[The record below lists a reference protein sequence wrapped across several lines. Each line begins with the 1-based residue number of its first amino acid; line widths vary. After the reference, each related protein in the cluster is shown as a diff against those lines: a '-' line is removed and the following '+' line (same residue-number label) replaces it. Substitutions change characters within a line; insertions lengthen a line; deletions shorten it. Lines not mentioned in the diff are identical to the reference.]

1 VPSFFNRVFRKRE
14 AKNQPSV
21 TQDIIGSSHA
31 RGDRQ
36 AIRAVE
42 DSGYTALHKVHLDTT
57 QILVGIAQSAGK
69 QRENNE
75 DTVFTLTTTLVSD
88 NKTTN
93 FGLYIVAD
101 GMGGYEHGELA
112 SNLAVRTLASHI
124 IEKFYIPSIASM
136 NSHLDFSIQELMLD
150 GVMEG
155 HRAIKQEAI
164 GSGTTLTAAFILG
177 DQLTISHVGD
187 SRAYSVQQGG
197 RLQLLTH
204 DHSLVKRLEEIGQLT
219 PDEASNHPK
228 RNLLYRALGQGEPFE
243 PDISTV
249 QVVEGYQLLIC
260 SDGLWGVISE
270 NQMSDIIRSSSGP
283 QTACQLLVDAANAAG
298 GPDNISAIMIR
309 LSD

>member
-270 NQMSDIIRSSSGP
+270 NQMSDIIGLSNSP
-283 QTACQLLVDAANAAG
+283 QVACQSLIDAANAAG
-298 GPDNISAIMIR
+298 GPDNISAIMICM
-309 LSD
+309 SD